1 MAVAGLL
8 VLISSQFR
16 DQDFTAGSEGITFS
30 GYAYH
35 PMEPS
40 IGSLFRIRYPDDW
53 ADAELYAFDWTVLM
67 EQNDRFE
74 KIDYDAIPC

>member
-16 DQDFTAGSEGITFS
+16 NEDFTAGSEALAIS
-30 GYAYH
+30 GYDYH

-40 IGSLFRIRYPDDW
+40 IGSLFRIKYPDDW
-53 ADAELYAFDWTVLM
+53 TDDEL
-67 EQNDRFE
+67 
-74 KIDYDAIPC
+74 